1 MEFTKNEGQ
10 YIVGCLESA
19 LEEAMEYEWETE
31 YNDYWNVKNKYEEV
45 CNEDWSCEY
54 DFSNEELNIIN
65 IALTEQLQ
73 GLSEGDFE
81 YIAINKIIDR
91 IERNNRL

>member
-1 MEFTKNEGQ
+1 MKFTKNEGQ
-10 YIVGCLESA
+10 YIVGCLELA

-31 YNDYWNVKNKYEEV
+31 HNSYWNVKNKYEEI
-45 CNEDWSCEY
+45 CNEDMSCEY
-54 DFSNEELNIIN
+54 DFSKDELNIIN
-65 IALTEQLQ
+65 LALSYGLE

-81 YIAINKIIDR
+81 YLAINKIIDK